1 MQVWGEVNKVGRFNK
16 AVNGFSLGKRALA
29 FSPGKRAQR
38 FSLDREAEMGMWVCA
53 LRVCPSQNDHSPKSW
68 DAHPN

>member
-29 FSPGKRAQR
+29 FSPGNRAQR
-38 FSLDREAEMGMWVCA
+38 FSLDQEAEMGM
-53 LRVCPSQNDHSPKSW
+53 
-68 DAHPN
+68 